1 MMMFLMGAAV
11 GILFNEVV
19 QATNEYIAVEGALDS
34 LRDDSEQFEA
44 FLTERRSELEV
55 KIGTYM
61 AVLIALVVL
70 VVVFG

>member
-1 MMMFLMGAAV
+1 MMFLMGAAV